1 MLRLP
6 DKQGRTNVIWGRPQM
21 HGIPVVSTFSY
32 KPSEKLQ
39 NLKLTTV
46 RTIAIDFQKGNIQT
60 GWYVSGPGKEAQ
72 SA

>member
-1 MLRLP
+1 
-6 DKQGRTNVIWGRPQM
+6 M